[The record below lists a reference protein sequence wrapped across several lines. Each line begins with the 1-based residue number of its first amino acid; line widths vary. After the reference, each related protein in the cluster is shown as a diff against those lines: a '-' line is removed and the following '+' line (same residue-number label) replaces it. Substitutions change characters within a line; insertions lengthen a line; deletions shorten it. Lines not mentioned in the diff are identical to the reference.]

1 MPGPFSI
8 IGPPDSG
15 PVELVE
21 YRREWPSRFAAERER
36 LDGVLGSLALS
47 IAHIGSTAVPG
58 LAAKPI
64 VDIAVLVEKLTEVDA
79 RVDALASV
87 GYTLRVTEDGHRMFR
102 TAPHAVHAHFWE
114 SQSEFERHLL
124 FRDRLRASPQDRA
137 LYERVKREL
146 AKRNWASRNDYAEAK
161 TETIAAIL
169 SRAMVR

>member
-1 MPGPFSI
+1 MPGPFSHP
-8 IGPPDSG
+8 GPPDAG

-21 YRREWPSRFAAERER
+21 YRREWPARFAAERER
-36 LDGVLGSLALS
+36 LDRVLGDFALS

-64 VDIAVLVEKLTEVDA
+64 VDVGVLVEHLEGVDA
-79 RVDALASV
+79 RVEALAAA
-87 GYTLRVTEDGHRMFR
+87 GYTLRVSEPGHRMFR
-102 TAPHAVHAHFWE
+102 TAPHRVHVHFWAK
-114 SQSEFERHLL
+114 QSEFERHLL
-124 FRDRLRASPQDRA
+124 FRDRLRASPQDRE

-161 TETIAAIL
+161 TQTIAAIL